1 MRVRLKGLNS
11 ITKRLADGTQRT
23 YFYAWKG
30 GPPLR
35 GEPGTPEFVASYNEA
50 VARKVV
56 PRRGTLLSVLQGYQ
70 ASEDFLGLAPR
81 SRSDY
86 IGKIKLIEKEFGDF
100 PLAALTDNRTRG
112 IFKAWRERLAASSRR
127 QADYAWVVLAR
138 VLSWGMDRGLVPANP
153 CARGGRL
160 YRGSRAEK
168 IWTDTDEAAFLERA
182 PAHLRLPLLLALWTG
197 QRQGDLLRLPWS
209 AYDGTH
215 IRLRQSK
222 GGARVVIP
230 VGTPLKAAID
240 AGRLPRLMGQGVQ
253 AGGGGRRDVS
263 RSARHRSDATRDCW
277 MHRGRDRDH
286 HWTLAAQRAR
296 DHRHALPPPRSN
308 ARRERDPQA
317 RNANENSRLS
327 ARLLR
332 DVLVKKGK
340 HRGKSMAGG
349 LGFEPRL
356 TESESVN

>member
-1 MRVRLKGLNS
+1 MVGLRRDAYSPAAIEGRSARCNPG
-11 ITKRLADGTQRT
+11 RHA
-23 YFYAWKG
+23 AKG
-30 GPPLR
+30 GER
-35 GEPGTPEFVASYNEA
+35 GRTKSLANHAPH
-50 VARKVV
+50 
-56 PRRGTLLSVLQGYQ
+56 RRWQ
-70 ASEDFLGLAPR
+70 AL
-81 SRSDY
+81 
-86 IGKIKLIEKEFGDF
+86 
-100 PLAALTDNRTRG
+100 
-112 IFKAWRERLAASSRR
+112 
-127 QADYAWVVLAR
+127 
-138 VLSWGMDRGLVPANP
+138 
-153 CARGGRL
+153 
-160 YRGSRAEK
+160 
-168 IWTDTDEAAFLERA
+168 
-182 PAHLRLPLLLALWTG
+182 
-197 QRQGDLLRLPWS
+197 
-209 AYDGTH
+209 
-215 IRLRQSK
+215 
-222 GGARVVIP
+222 
-230 VGTPLKAAID
+230 D

-356 TESESVN
+356 TEPDPAFLPLTYPPPGKT